1 MTTTSAIQR
10 QIKGIPIGKPF
21 ANKLFLKHGSRASVD
36 QALSRLVKSEKLE
49 RVTNGVYVRPKI
61 NRYVGVVMP
70 ALSEVIAKSNGET
83 IQVHG
88 AEAAR
93 QFNLTTQVP
102 AKLVFYTSGSTR
114 EVTVGKLKLGFIRA
128 ARRKLQFSGTR
139 IGLALSA
146 LWFLGKDGINE
157 SAVKMVCSKLEV
169 SELNQLRN
177 AELPA
182 WLAERLNQYHGNGTG
197 YSGGHDNP

>member
-10 QIKGIPIGKPF
+10 QIKAIPIGKPF
-21 ANKLFLKHGSRASVD
+21 TNKLFLKHGSRASVD

-49 RVTNGVYVRPKI
+49 RITNGVYVRPKN

-70 ALSEVIAKSNGET
+70 ALSEVAEVIAKSNGET

-102 AKLVFYTSGSTR
+102 AKLIFYTSGSTR
-114 EVTVGKLKLGFIRA
+114 EVTVGKLKLGFIHA

-146 LWFLGKDGINE
+146 LWFLGKEGINE
-157 SAVKMVCSKLEV
+157 SAVKVVCSKLEV
-169 SELNQLRN
+169 NELNQLRN

-182 WLAERLNQYHGNGTG
+182 WLAERLNQYHENGTG
-197 YSGGHDNP
+197 

>member
-49 RVTNGVYVRPKI
+49 RITNGVYVRPKI

-70 ALSEVIAKSNGET
+70 ALSEVAEVIAKSNGET

-146 LWFLGKDGINE
+146 LWFLGKEGINE

-169 SELNQLRN
+169 NELNQLRN

-182 WLAERLNQYHGNGTG
+182 WLAEHLNQYHGKEQHG
-197 YSGGHDNP
+197 